1 MQDHWLRLY
10 TSEKQKHAGKPLFEW
25 LLETARK
32 QGIAGGT
39 VFRATAGFGRH
50 GFTEE
55 TFFELAGELPMLVE
69 FIASVEQVDALL
81 TLCTQENLRLFYTR
95 LPVAHGFTG
104 T

>member
-10 TSEKQKHAGKPLFEW
+10 TSEKQKHAGKPLYEW
-25 LLETARK
+25 LLEIARK

-69 FIASVEQVDALL
+69 FIASAEQVDALL
-81 TLCTQENLRLFYTR
+81 ALCTQQNLRLFYTR
-95 LPVAHGFTG
+95 IPITHGITG
-104 T
+104 S